1 MNILAMGFML
11 WVTGSL
17 PAISEETL
25 PEVLSQHRGK
35 VVVLNFWATWCG
47 PCREEFPHLVRL
59 HRELA
64 ERGLTVMTISMDEE
78 EEAATAAAF
87 LQAQGAEFPS
97 YIRGFDDF
105 GRFVDAI
112 DPQWSGALPST
123 FIFGRDGDLRRR
135 FVGEISWDQL
145 LAAVTPL
152 LEQP

>member
-1 MNILAMGFML
+1 MNILAIGFML

-17 PAISEETL
+17 PAISEESL
-25 PEVLSQHRGK
+25 PAVLSQYRGQ

-59 HRELA
+59 HQELGK
-64 ERGLTVMTISMDEE
+64 RGLTVMTVSMDEE
-78 EEAATAAAF
+78 EDAAAAASF
-87 LQAQGAEFPS
+87 LQAQGAEFTS

-112 DPQWSGALPST
+112 DPEWSGALPST
-123 FIFGRDGDLRRR
+123 FIFKPDGELHQR
-135 FVGEISWDQL
+135 FVGEVSWEQL
-145 LAAVTPL
+145 IGAVTPL